1 MRKLFKYFKSYIK
14 ETILAPL
21 FKLLEALLELFIPLV
36 VASII
41 DNGIGLFDK
50 TYVIKMIIVMISCG
64 IVGLILSV
72 LGQYFAA
79 RTAVGFSTKLRYDL
93 FKKIEG
99 LSFSDIDN
107 LGTSSIITRMT
118 SDVNQVQ
125 TGINLTLRLFLRS
138 PFVVFG
144 AAIMAYLIDPSIS
157 SIFFISILVLSV
169 VVFGIMLLTMPLHRR
184 VQENLDGVLSQTKEN
199 LSGVRVIRA
208 FTSETEEI
216 EKYSTSIKKLEH
228 SQNKV
233 GNISNL
239 LNPLTFIIVNTAIII
254 LIYAG
259 ALKVDSGMLTQGQV
273 IALYNYMSQILVE
286 LIKLASLIITMTKS
300 VSCGKRISKI
310 IEMDTSCFIDK
321 DNNTISDKYISYQ
334 NVSMKY
340 KSSSQES
347 LENIS
352 FDVEKGETIGIIG
365 GTGSGKSSLISLLL
379 RFYDVSNGCVYFN
392 HLPIE
397 SYHPKE
403 LRDKISIVLQKS
415 VLFKGT
421 IRDNIRWGKKD
432 ATDEEIIKALEI
444 AQGLDILSKKDEGLD
459 SFVSQGGKNFSGGQR
474 QRLALAR
481 AIVKRPEVLI
491 LDDSASAL
499 DFATDAALRKAIK
512 NLDYNPTV
520 FIVSQRTASIQN
532 ADKILVLDDGCLVGI
547 GTHEELL
554 SSNAVYQEIYYS
566 QFKKEDNKHE

>member
-1 MRKLFKYFKSYIK
+1 MKKLFKYFRSYIK

-41 DNGIGLFDK
+41 DNGIGLSDK
-50 TYVIKMIIVMISCG
+50 SYVIKMIIVMISCG

-216 EKYSTSIKKLEH
+216 EKYSTSIKKLER

-259 ALKVDSGMLTQGQV
+259 ALKVDSGMLTQGEV

-310 IEMDTSCFIDK
+310 IEMDTTCFIDK

-432 ATDEEIIKALEI
+432 ATDDEIIKALEI

>member
-36 VASII
+36 VAAII
-41 DNGIGLFDK
+41 DNGIGLSDK
-50 TYVIKMIIVMISCG
+50 SYVIKMIIVMISCG

-79 RTAVGFSTKLRYDL
+79 KTAVGFSTKLKLDL
-93 FKKIEG
+93 FKKIQE

-144 AAIMAYLIDPSIS
+144 AAIMAYFIDPSIS
-157 SIFFISILVLSV
+157 GIFFISIGVLSI
-169 VVFGIMLLTMPLHRR
+169 VVFGIMLLTMPLHKR
-184 VQENLDGVLSQTKEN
+184 VQENLDTVLSQTKEN

-208 FTSETEEI
+208 FTSEAEEV
-216 EKYSTSIKKLEH
+216 EKYSSSIKKLER

-239 LNPLTFIIVNTAIII
+239 LNPLTFIIVNTAIIL
-254 LIYAG
+254 LIYSG
-259 ALKVDSGMLTQGQV
+259 ALKVDSGMLSQGEV

-310 IEMDTSCFIDK
+310 IEMNTCIFVDK
-321 DNNTISDKYISYQ
+321 DNNNVSDKYISYKA
-334 NVSMKY
+334 VSMKY
-340 KSSSQES
+340 RGAKEES

-352 FDVEKGETIGIIG
+352 FDVDKGETIGIIG
-365 GTGSGKSSLISLLL
+365 GTGSGKSSLINLLL
-379 RFYDVSNGCVYFN
+379 RFYDVSSGNIYFD

-403 LRDKISIVLQKS
+403 LRDRISIVLQKS

-421 IRDNIRWGKKD
+421 IRDNIKWGNND
-432 ATDEEIIKALEI
+432 ATDEEIIGALEI
-444 AQGLDILSKKDEGLD
+444 AQGLDILSKKEEGLD
-459 SFVSQGGKNFSGGQR
+459 SAVSQGGKNFSGGQR

-532 ADKILVLDDGCLVGI
+532 ADKILVLDDGKLVGI
-547 GTHEELL
+547 GTHDELL
-554 SSNAVYQEIYYS
+554 NNNSIYQEIYYS
-566 QFKKEDNKHE
+566 QFKKEDNKDE

>member
-1 MRKLFKYFKSYIK
+1 MKKLFKYFKSYIK

-41 DNGIGLFDK
+41 DNGIGLSDK

-79 RTAVGFSTKLRYDL
+79 KTAVGFSTKLKLDL
-93 FKKIEG
+93 FKKIQE

-107 LGTSSIITRMT
+107 LGVSSIITRMT

-144 AAIMAYLIDPSIS
+144 AAIMAYFIDPSIS
-157 SIFFISILVLSV
+157 GIFFISIAVLSI

-184 VQENLDGVLSQTKEN
+184 VQENLDNVLSQTKEN

-208 FTSETEEI
+208 FTSEKEEI
-216 EKYSTSIKKLEH
+216 EKYSGSIKKLES
-228 SQNKV
+228 SQNRV

-239 LNPLTFIIVNTAIII
+239 LNPLTFIIVNTAIIT
-254 LIYAG
+254 LIYTG
-259 ALKVDSGMLTQGQV
+259 ALKVDSGMLTQGEV

-300 VSCGKRISKI
+300 VSCAKRISKI
-310 IEMDTSCFIDK
+310 IEIDTCIFVDK
-321 DNNTISDKYISYQ
+321 NNNKLSDKYIIYE

-340 KSSSQES
+340 RSAKEES

-352 FDVEKGETIGIIG
+352 FDVNKGETIGIIG
-365 GTGSGKSSLISLLL
+365 GTGSGKSTLINLLL
-379 RFYDVSNGCVYFN
+379 RFYDVSSGNIYFD

-403 LRDKISIVLQKS
+403 LRERISIVMQKS

-432 ATDEEIIKALEI
+432 ATDEAIIKALEI

-459 SFVSQGGKNFSGGQR
+459 SLVSQGGKNFSGGQR

-512 NLDYNPTV
+512 SLDYNPTV

-532 ADKILVLDDGCLVGI
+532 ADKILVLDDGKLVGI

-554 SSNAVYQEIYYS
+554 NNNSIYQEIYYS
-566 QFKKEDNKHE
+566 QFKKEDNKDE

>member
-1 MRKLFKYFKSYIK
+1 MKKLFKYFRSYIK

-41 DNGIGLFDK
+41 DNGIGLSDK
-50 TYVIKMIIVMISCG
+50 SYVIKMIIVMISCG

-216 EKYSTSIKKLEH
+216 EKYSTSIKKLES

-259 ALKVDSGMLTQGQV
+259 ALKVDSGMLTQGEV

-310 IEMDTSCFIDK
+310 IEMDTTCFIDK

-432 ATDEEIIKALEI
+432 ATDEEVIKALEI

>member
-1 MRKLFKYFKSYIK
+1 MKKLFKYFKSYIK

-21 FKLLEALLELFIPLV
+21 FKLLEALLELLIPLV
-36 VASII
+36 VAAII
-41 DNGIGLFDK
+41 DKGIGLLDK
-50 TYVIKMIIVMISCG
+50 SYVIKMIVVMISCG

-72 LGQYFAA
+72 LGQFFAA
-79 RTAVGFSTKLRYDL
+79 KTAVGFTAKLKLDL
-93 FKKIEG
+93 FKKIQE

-144 AAIMAYLIDPSIS
+144 AAIMAYIIDPNIS
-157 SIFFISILVLSV
+157 VIFFISILVLSV
-169 VVFGIMLLTMPLHRR
+169 VVFGIMLLTMPLHKK
-184 VQENLDGVLSQTKEN
+184 VQENLDNVLAQTKEN
-199 LSGVRVIRA
+199 LSGVRVVRA
-208 FTSETEEI
+208 FTSENEEI
-216 EKYSTSIKKLEH
+216 EKYNLATNKLEK
-228 SQNKV
+228 SLNKV

-254 LIYAG
+254 LIYTG
-259 ALKVDSGMLTQGQV
+259 ALKVDSGMLSQGEV

-310 IEMDTSCFIDK
+310 IEMDTSIFIDK
-321 DNNTISDKYISYQ
+321 NNSLDSKKYISYKD
-334 NVSMKY
+334 VSMKY
-340 KSSSQES
+340 AGAKEDS

-352 FDVEKGETIGIIG
+352 FDVDKGDTIGIIG
-365 GTGSGKSSLISLLL
+365 GTGSGKSSLVNLLL
-379 RFYDVSNGCVYFN
+379 RFYDVSNGQIYFDY
-392 HLPIE
+392 LPIE

-403 LRDKISIVLQKS
+403 LRERISIVLQKS

-421 IRDNIRWGKKD
+421 IRENIKWGNKN
-432 ATDEEIIKALEI
+432 ASDEEILKALEI
-444 AQGLDILSKKDEGLD
+444 AQGLDILSKKEDGLD
-459 SFVSQGGKNFSGGQR
+459 SIVSQGGKNFSGGQR

-512 NLDYNPTV
+512 ELDYHPTV
-520 FIVSQRTASIQN
+520 FIVSQRTSSIQN
-532 ADKILVLDDGCLVGI
+532 ADKILVLDDGMLVGI
-547 GTHEELL
+547 GTHTELL
-554 SSNAVYQEIYYS
+554 ESNKVYQEIYYS
-566 QFKKEDNKHE
+566 QFKKEDNKNE

>member
-1 MRKLFKYFKSYIK
+1 MKKLFKYFRSYIK

-41 DNGIGLFDK
+41 DNGIGLSDK
-50 TYVIKMIIVMISCG
+50 SYVIKMIIVMISCG

-216 EKYSTSIKKLEH
+216 EKYSTSIKKLER

-259 ALKVDSGMLTQGQV
+259 ALKVDSGMLTQGEV

-310 IEMDTSCFIDK
+310 IEMDTTCFIDK

-340 KSSSQES
+340 KSSSEES

-432 ATDEEIIKALEI
+432 ATDEEITKALEI

>member
-1 MRKLFKYFKSYIK
+1 MKKLFKYFKSYIK

-41 DNGIGLFDK
+41 DNGIGLSDK

-79 RTAVGFSTKLRYDL
+79 KTAVGFSTKLKLDL
-93 FKKIEG
+93 FKKIQE

-107 LGTSSIITRMT
+107 LGVSSIITRMT

-144 AAIMAYLIDPSIS
+144 AAIMAYFIDPSIS
-157 SIFFISILVLSV
+157 GIFFISIGVLSV

-184 VQENLDGVLSQTKEN
+184 VQENLDNVLSQTKEN

-216 EKYSTSIKKLEH
+216 EKYSSSIKKLER

-239 LNPLTFIIVNTAIII
+239 LNPLTFIIVNTAIIL
-254 LIYAG
+254 LIYSG
-259 ALKVDSGMLTQGQV
+259 ALKVNSGVLTQGEV

-310 IEMDTSCFIDK
+310 IEMDTSIFVDK
-321 DNNTISDKYISYQ
+321 DNNNVSDKYISYKS
-334 NVSMKY
+334 VSMKY
-340 KSSSQES
+340 RGAKEES

-352 FDVEKGETIGIIG
+352 FDVNKGETIGIIG
-365 GTGSGKSSLISLLL
+365 GTGSGKSSLINLLL
-379 RFYDVSNGCVYFN
+379 RFYDVSSGNIYFDY
-392 HLPIE
+392 LPIE

-403 LRDKISIVLQKS
+403 LRDRISIVLQKS

-421 IRDNIRWGKKD
+421 IRDNIKWGNND
-432 ATDEEIIKALEI
+432 ATDEEIIGALEI
-444 AQGLDILSKKDEGLD
+444 AQGLDILSKKEEGLD
-459 SFVSQGGKNFSGGQR
+459 SAVSQGGKNFSGGQR

-532 ADKILVLDDGCLVGI
+532 ADKILVLDDGKLVGI
-547 GTHEELL
+547 GTHDELL
-554 SSNAVYQEIYYS
+554 NNNAIYQEIYYS
-566 QFKKEDNKHE
+566 QFKKEDNKDE

>member
-1 MRKLFKYFKSYIK
+1 MKKLFKYFRSYIK

-41 DNGIGLFDK
+41 DNGIGLSDK
-50 TYVIKMIIVMISCG
+50 SYVIKMIIVMISCG

-216 EKYSTSIKKLEH
+216 EKYSTSIKKLER

-259 ALKVDSGMLTQGQV
+259 ALKVDSGMLTQGEV

-310 IEMDTSCFIDK
+310 IEMDTTCFIDK

-340 KSSSQES
+340 KSSSEES

>member
-1 MRKLFKYFKSYIK
+1 MKKLFKYFKSYIK

-41 DNGIGLFDK
+41 DNGIGLSDK

-79 RTAVGFSTKLRYDL
+79 KTAVGFSTKLKLDL
-93 FKKIEG
+93 FKKIQE

-107 LGTSSIITRMT
+107 LGTSSFITRMT

-144 AAIMAYLIDPSIS
+144 AAIMAYFIDPSIS
-157 SIFFISILVLSV
+157 GIFFISIAVLSV

-184 VQENLDGVLSQTKEN
+184 VQENLDNVLSQTKEN

-208 FTSETEEI
+208 FTSEKEEI
-216 EKYSTSIKKLEH
+216 EKYSGSIKKLER
-228 SQNKV
+228 SQNRV

-254 LIYAG
+254 LIYTG
-259 ALKVDSGMLTQGQV
+259 ALKVDSGMLTQGEV

-310 IEMDTSCFIDK
+310 IEMDTTCFIEK

-340 KSSSQES
+340 KSSSEES

-392 HLPIE
+392 HFPIE

-403 LRDKISIVLQKS
+403 LRERISIVLQKS

-444 AQGLDILSKKDEGLD
+444 AQGLDILAKKEEGLD
-459 SFVSQGGKNFSGGQR
+459 SEVSQGGKNFSGGHR

-512 NLDYNPTV
+512 ELDYNPTV

>member
-1 MRKLFKYFKSYIK
+1 MKKLFKYFKSYIK

-41 DNGIGLFDK
+41 DNGIGLSDK

-79 RTAVGFSTKLRYDL
+79 KTAVGFSTKLKLDL
-93 FKKIEG
+93 FKKIQE

-107 LGTSSIITRMT
+107 LGVSSIITRMT

-144 AAIMAYLIDPSIS
+144 AAIMAYFIDPSIS
-157 SIFFISILVLSV
+157 GIFFISIAVLSV

-184 VQENLDGVLSQTKEN
+184 VQENLDNVLSQTKEN

-208 FTSETEEI
+208 FTSEKEEI
-216 EKYSTSIKKLEH
+216 EKYSSSIKKLER
-228 SQNKV
+228 SQNRV

-254 LIYAG
+254 LIYTG
-259 ALKVDSGMLTQGQV
+259 ALKVDSGMLTQGEV

-300 VSCGKRISKI
+300 VSCAKRISKI
-310 IEMDTSCFIDK
+310 IEIDTCIFVDK
-321 DNNTISDKYISYQ
+321 NNNKLSDKYIIYE

-340 KSSSQES
+340 RSAKEES

-352 FDVEKGETIGIIG
+352 FDVNKGETIGIIG
-365 GTGSGKSSLISLLL
+365 GTGSGKSTLINLLL
-379 RFYDVSNGCVYFN
+379 RFYDVSCGNIYFD

-403 LRDKISIVLQKS
+403 LRERISIVMQKS

-444 AQGLDILSKKDEGLD
+444 AQGLDILSKKDDGLD
-459 SFVSQGGKNFSGGQR
+459 SLVSQGGKNFSGGQR

-532 ADKILVLDDGCLVGI
+532 ADKILVLDDGKLVGI

-554 SSNAVYQEIYYS
+554 NNNSIYQEIYYS
-566 QFKKEDNKHE
+566 QFKKEDNKDE

>member
-1 MRKLFKYFKSYIK
+1 MKKLFKYFRSYIK

-41 DNGIGLFDK
+41 DNGIGLSDK
-50 TYVIKMIIVMISCG
+50 SYVIKMIIVMISCG

-216 EKYSTSIKKLEH
+216 EKYSTSIKKLER

-254 LIYAG
+254 LIYTG
-259 ALKVDSGMLTQGQV
+259 ALKVDSGMLTQGEV

-310 IEMDTSCFIDK
+310 IEMDTTCFIDK

-432 ATDEEIIKALEI
+432 ATDDEIIKALEI

-566 QFKKEDNKHE
+566 QFKKEDNKDE

>member
-41 DNGIGLFDK
+41 DNGIGLSDK

-79 RTAVGFSTKLRYDL
+79 KTAVGFSTKLKLDL
-93 FKKIEG
+93 FKKIQE

-144 AAIMAYLIDPSIS
+144 AAIMAYFIDPSIS
-157 SIFFISILVLSV
+157 GIFFISIGVLSV
-169 VVFGIMLLTMPLHRR
+169 IVFGIMLLTMPLHRR
-184 VQENLDGVLSQTKEN
+184 VQENLDNVLSQTKEN

-208 FTSETEEI
+208 FTSETEEV
-216 EKYSTSIKKLEH
+216 EKYLSSIKKLER

-239 LNPLTFIIVNTAIII
+239 LNPLTFIIVNTTII
-254 LIYAG
+254 LLIYSG
-259 ALKVDSGMLTQGQV
+259 ALKVDSGVLTQGEV

-310 IEMDTSCFIDK
+310 IEMNTCIFVDK
-321 DNNTISDKYISYQ
+321 DNNNVCDKYISYKL
-334 NVSMKY
+334 VSMKY
-340 KSSSQES
+340 RGAKEES

-352 FDVEKGETIGIIG
+352 FDVDKGETIGIIG
-365 GTGSGKSSLISLLL
+365 GTGSGKSSLINLLL
-379 RFYDVSNGCVYFN
+379 RFYDVSSGNIYFD

-403 LRDKISIVLQKS
+403 LRERISIVMQKS

-421 IRDNIRWGKKD
+421 IRDNIKWGNND

-444 AQGLDILSKKDEGLD
+444 AQGLDILSKKEEGLD
-459 SFVSQGGKNFSGGQR
+459 SVVSQGGKNFSGGQR

-512 NLDYNPTV
+512 KLDYNPTV

-532 ADKILVLDDGCLVGI
+532 ADKILVLDDGKLVGI
-547 GTHEELL
+547 GSHDELL
-554 SSNAVYQEIYYS
+554 NNNSIYQEIYYS
-566 QFKKEDNKHE
+566 QFKKEDNKDE

>member
-1 MRKLFKYFKSYIK
+1 MKKLFKYFKSYIK

-41 DNGIGLFDK
+41 DNGIGLSDK

-79 RTAVGFSTKLRYDL
+79 KTAVGFSTKLKLDL
-93 FKKIEG
+93 FKKIQE

-144 AAIMAYLIDPSIS
+144 AAIMAYFIDPSIS
-157 SIFFISILVLSV
+157 GIFFISIAVLSV

-184 VQENLDGVLSQTKEN
+184 VQENLDNVLSQTKEN

-208 FTSETEEI
+208 FTSEKEEI
-216 EKYSTSIKKLEH
+216 EKYSGSIKKLER
-228 SQNKV
+228 SQNRV

-254 LIYAG
+254 LIYTG
-259 ALKVDSGMLTQGQV
+259 ALKVDSGMLTQGEV

-310 IEMDTSCFIDK
+310 IEMDTTCFIDK

-340 KSSSQES
+340 KSSSEES

-403 LRDKISIVLQKS
+403 LRERISIVLQKS

-444 AQGLDILSKKDEGLD
+444 AQGLDILAKKEEGLD
-459 SFVSQGGKNFSGGQR
+459 SEVSQGGKNFSGGQR

-512 NLDYNPTV
+512 ELDYNPTV